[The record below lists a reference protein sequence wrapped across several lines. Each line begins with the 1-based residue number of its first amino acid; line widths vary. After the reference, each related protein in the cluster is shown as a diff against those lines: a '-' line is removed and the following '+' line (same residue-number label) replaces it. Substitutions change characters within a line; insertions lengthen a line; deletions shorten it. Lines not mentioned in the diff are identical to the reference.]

1 MIKILIV
8 DDEPDVELMFR
19 QKFRNEIKTGEFSL
33 MFALSAEQALSY
45 MGTLQP
51 FDILLVLS
59 DINMPGMSGLELL
72 KRIRSQHPDLKVFM
86 ISAYGDPHNHD
97 EASRLGAS
105 DFITKPVD
113 FVSLK
118 QRILANTSN

>member
-33 MFALSAEQALSY
+33 MFALNGEHALSF
-45 MGTLQP
+45 MDTLQP
-51 FDILLVLS
+51 FDIILVLS
-59 DINMPGMSGLELL
+59 DINMPVMSGLQLL
-72 KRIRSQHPDLKVFM
+72 KRIRSQYPALNVFM
-86 ISAYGDPHNHD
+86 ISAYGDSQNQD

-113 FVSLK
+113 FPLLK
-118 QRILANTSN
+118 QRILNVASG

>member
-1 MIKILIV
+1 MIKIFVV

-33 MFALSAEQALSY
+33 MFALSGERALSY
-45 MGTLQP
+45 MAALEP
-51 FDILLVLS
+51 FDIILVLS

-72 KRIRSQHPDLKVFM
+72 KRIRSQYPELKVFM
-86 ISAYGDPHNHD
+86 ISAYGDPHNQN
-97 EASRLGAS
+97 EASRLGAT

-113 FVSLK
+113 FLTLK
-118 QRILANTSN
+118 QRIINIA

>member
-19 QKFRNEIKTGEFSL
+19 QKFRNEIKTGEFFL
-33 MFALSAEQALSY
+33 MFALSAEQALSH
-45 MGTLQP
+45 MDTLEP

-72 KRIRSQHPDLKVFM
+72 KRIRSSYNDLKVFM
-86 ISAYGDPHNHD
+86 ISAYGDAHNQG
-97 EASRLGAS
+97 EASRLGAN

-113 FVSLK
+113 FHLLRE
-118 QRILANTSN
+118 RILNTVSN